1 MDEGAN
7 PFAAG
12 DALLSPM
19 IADAL
24 PSLVFVA
31 APGGGNLFV
40 NKTYTSY
47 TGRAAETLH
56 GDAWRDI
63 IHPDDLPLVLE
74 RFASGALTTG
84 TFAHE
89 IRLRR
94 ADRAYRWFLIRVT
107 PLCDDAGRIVQY
119 LGNAT
124 DIDAL
129 KNAEKRLAAA
139 LADKDVLLHEVS
151 HRVKNS
157 LQLVTSL
164 LSLQAAQTADPAGR
178 RAVIEARNRIAVV
191 AGVHQRLYWSDD
203 DDCIDLAD
211 YIRVLVEEMRA
222 SPECPPGLAVAIDA
236 PEPVRVRVGSAVPLA
251 LIVSELVT
259 NACKYA
265 FEGRETGCLRVGV
278 HTNGSL
284 VITVSDDGVGLP
296 DGFDPRASKG
306 LGMRIVTALSRQAK
320 AVLTLVPQEHGAGF
334 RIEAGA

>member
-1 MDEGAN
+1 MDQAAN

-12 DALLSPM
+12 DAILSPV

-24 PSLVFVA
+24 PSLVFIA

-40 NKTYTSY
+40 NRTYTTY
-47 TGRAAETLH
+47 TGRAAETLC
-56 GDAWRDI
+56 GDGWQDV
-63 IHPDDLPLVLE
+63 IHPDDLPPVVA
-74 RFASGALTTG
+74 RFGQGALAAG

-94 ADRAYRWFLIRVT
+94 ADGAWRWFLVRVT
-107 PLCDDAGRIVQY
+107 PLCDDAGTIVQF

-139 LADKDVLLHEVS
+139 LAEKDVLLHEVS

-164 LSLQAAQTADPAGR
+164 LSLQAAQTPDTGAR
-178 RAVIEARNRIAVV
+178 RGIIEARDRIAVV
-191 AGVHQRLYWSDD
+191 AGVHKRLYWAND

-211 YIRVLVEEMRA
+211 YIRVLVDELRA
-222 SPECPPGLAVAIDA
+222 SPEWPPGVVAAVDA
-236 PEPVRVRVGSAVPLA
+236 PRAVRVHVGAAVPLA
-251 LIVSELVT
+251 LIVSELLG
-259 NACKYA
+259 NSCKYA
-265 FEGRETGCLRVGV
+265 FVGRATGQLDVGV
-278 HTNGSL
+278 HHDGRL
-284 VITVSDDGVGLP
+284 AITISDDGIGLP
-296 DGFDPRASKG
+296 PDFDPRASTG

-320 AVLTLVPQEHGAGF
+320 AMLTVVPQARGTGF
-334 RIEAGA
+334 RIETRV